1 MISLKMEENLKSY
14 LQEAVEKMGI
24 PKVTSCKSDHHSQA
38 VSMSIMCSFLHIW
51 SLSSDLEPELTA
63 LMDEQGLNL
72 FDVINPEVLPQD
84 VSILHF

>member
-1 MISLKMEENLKSY
+1 MEENLRSY

-24 PKVTSCKSDHHSQA
+24 PKVISCKSVHHGQA
-38 VSMSIMCSFLHIW
+38 VSMSIMCSFRHIW
-51 SLSSDLEPELTA
+51 SLFSDLEPELTA

-72 FDVINPEVLPQD
+72 FDLINPEVLPQD